1 MNIIP
6 KDGPSVVQ
14 PAGAN
19 AQAQMTAR
27 ERAISML
34 TQAPANTQETPVLNP
49 NRISAEELSAIRA
62 PSNPVQ
68 SDTIEEAPKA
78 AEATD
83 ESREPLSTHY
93 ARLARREKEL
103 RAEAQRLQRDREA
116 MKAAQA
122 AVKPAEVDTS
132 KFVSREDLL
141 KDPFSILNDLG
152 LTYDQLTQSAL
163 NQPKPEELRIQKLE
177 QDLRNELRTVREA
190 QEKANRDAA
199 DMQTR
204 SYQQA
209 VDQIRNE
216 AKNLVTSDPS
226 AFEAIS
232 ATNSINDVVE
242 LIETTFKEEG
252 VLMSVEDAA
261 KAVEDY
267 LVEEAMK
274 FAKMKK
280 IQNRLVPAAPV
291 KAAAAAPAA
300 NKDLRTLT
308 NNVSSSRPL
317 SATERAILAFKG
329 ELK

>member
-6 KDGPSVVQ
+6 KDGPAVMN
-14 PAGAN
+14 PAGAT
-19 AQAQMTAR
+19 AAPQMNAR
-27 ERAISML
+27 ERAIARL
-34 TQAPANTQETPVLNP
+34 TQAPVNAQETPVANP
-49 NRISAEELSAIRA
+49 NRISAEELSAIRT
-62 PSNPVQ
+62 PSKPVQ
-68 SDTIEEAPKA
+68 TDNIEEAPKA
-78 AEATD
+78 TEATD
-83 ESREPLSTHY
+83 ESREPLSAHY

-103 RAEAQRLQRDREA
+103 RAEAQKLQRDREA
-116 MKAAQA
+116 MKAAQEA
-122 AVKPAEVDTS
+122 AKPADVDTS

-141 KDPFSILNDLG
+141 KDPFSVLNELG
-152 LTYDQLTQSAL
+152 LTYDQLTNSAL

-177 QDLRNELRTVREA
+177 QELRNELRAVREA
-190 QEKANRDAA
+190 QDKASRDAS

-216 AKNLVTSDPS
+216 AKSLVTSDPS

-280 IQNRLVPAAPV
+280 IQNRLSPAAPV
-291 KAAAAAPAA
+291 KAAAVAPAA

-317 SATERAILAFKG
+317 SAKERAILAFKG